1 MITGTCHSCVVA
13 ENEAD
18 TAPFFIA
25 VLFVIELDPRDL
37 NGGPSLF
44 VLESNAFQF
53 PIEALLLRLE

>member
-1 MITGTCHSCVVA
+1 VA